1 MKKLLFFVCL
11 ALISSIGF
19 AQIDTPAPSPTQKIE
34 QMVGLT
40 NVTLEYSR
48 PSMKGRKIFG
58 DLVPYDKMW
67 RTGAN
72 ANSKITFGN
81 DVKIGGSEVKAGTYA
96 IFTKPGVQ
104 SWEVYFYADAN
115 NWGTPQNWDETK
127 VAAKVKA
134 QVQPMPMNVES
145 FTMSLDDVKN
155 DSANLGIIWENVYVG
170 VPIGF
175 MTDKLVTASI
185 EKVMNGPSA
194 NDYFNAAVY
203 YFTADKDINKAK
215 TWIDKAI
222 AMSDSPAFWY
232 YRQQSLI
239 YAKSGDKKGAI
250 AAAQKSLQLATEAGN
265 DDYIA
270 LNQKSLAEWGVK

>member
-1 MKKLLFFVCL
+1 MKKLLFYVCI
-11 ALISSIGF
+11 ALVSSIGF
-19 AQIDTPAPSPTQKIE
+19 AQIDTPAPSPSQKIE

-72 ANSKITFGN
+72 ANTKITFGN

-96 IFTKPGVQ
+96 VFTKPGVQ

-115 NWGTPQNWDETK
+115 NWGTPQNWDEAN

-134 QVQPMPMNVES
+134 QSQPMPMSVES
-145 FTMSLDDVKN
+145 FTMSFDDVKS
-155 DSANLGIIWENVYVG
+155 DSANLGMMWENVYVA
-170 VPIGF
+170 VPISF
-175 MTDKLVTASI
+175 MTDKMVTASI
-185 EKVMNGPSA
+185 EKVMSGPSA

-203 YFTADKDINKAK
+203 YLSADKDINKAK

-250 AAAQKSLQLATEAGN
+250 AAAQKSLELATAAGN
-265 DDYIA
+265 DDYVA
-270 LNQKSLAEWGVK
+270 LNKKSLAEWGVK

>member
-1 MKKLLFFVCL
+1 MKKLLFYVCI
-11 ALISSIGF
+11 ALVSSIGF
-19 AQIDTPAPSPTQKIE
+19 AQIDTPAPSPSQKIE

-58 DLVPYDKMW
+58 DLVPYDKLW

-72 ANSKITFGN
+72 ANTKITFGN
-81 DVKIGGSEVKAGTYA
+81 DVNIGGSEVKAGTYA
-96 IFTKPGVQ
+96 VFTKPGMQ
-104 SWEVYFYADAN
+104 SWEVYFYADAS
-115 NWGTPQNWDETK
+115 NWGTPQNWDEAK

-134 QVQPMPMNVES
+134 QAQPMPMNVES
-145 FTMSLDDVKN
+145 FTMSFDDVKS
-155 DSANLGIIWENVYVG
+155 DTANLGMMWENVYVA

-175 MTDKLVTASI
+175 MTDKMVTASI
-185 EKVMNGPSA
+185 EKVMGGPTA

-203 YFTADKDINKAK
+203 YLTADKDINKAK

-250 AAAQKSLQLATEAGN
+250 NAAQKSLQLATEAGN

-270 LNQKSLAEWGVK
+270 LNKKSLAEWGVK

>member
-1 MKKLLFFVCL
+1 MKKLLFFVCM

-19 AQIDTPAPSPTQKIE
+19 AQIDTPAPSPSQKIE

-72 ANSKITFGN
+72 ANTKITFGN

-96 IFTKPGVQ
+96 IFTKPGAQ

-115 NWGTPQNWDETK
+115 NWGTPPNWDETK

-155 DSANLGIIWENVYVG
+155 DSANLGIMWENVYVG

-215 TWIDKAI
+215 SWIDKAI

>member
-1 MKKLLFFVCL
+1 MKKLLFYVCI

-19 AQIDTPAPSPTQKIE
+19 AQIDTPAPSPSQTIE

-40 NVTLEYSR
+40 NVSLEYSR

-58 DLVPYDKMW
+58 DLVPYDKLW

-72 ANSKITFGN
+72 GNTKITFGN

-96 IFTKPGVQ
+96 VFTKPGSQ

-115 NWGTPQNWDETK
+115 NWGTPQNWDEAK
-127 VAAKVKA
+127 VAAKVKS

-145 FTMSLDDVKN
+145 FTMSFDDVKS
-155 DSANLGIIWENVYVG
+155 DSANLGIMWENVYVA

-175 MTDKLVTASI
+175 MTDQQVTASI
-185 EKVMNGPSA
+185 EKVMGGPSA

-203 YFTADKDINKAK
+203 YLSADKDINKAK

-222 AMSDSPAFWY
+222 AMSESPAFWY

-250 AAAQKSLQLATEAGN
+250 TAAQKSLQLATEAGN

-270 LNQKSLAEWGVK
+270 LNKKSLAEWGVK